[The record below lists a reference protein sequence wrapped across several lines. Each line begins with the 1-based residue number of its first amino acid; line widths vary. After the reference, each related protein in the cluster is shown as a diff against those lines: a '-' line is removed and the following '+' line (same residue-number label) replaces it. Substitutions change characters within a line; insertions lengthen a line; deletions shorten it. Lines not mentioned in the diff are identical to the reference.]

1 MSSDTE
7 TPAVRVYTAEDLM
20 DETAAPRVGDIIHI
34 GDVRST
40 YGGKHTFSST
50 DDFANVIG
58 SSSDPKVDG
67 LAWINLWKRT
77 YPGVPVTQCSSLK
90 FPTNSSFPA
99 GFPCTTTF
107 VGGHVILGQT
117 ASIVAQGSN
126 SVYIIPICQKHNKN
140 NGVYMM
146 PITEGRAVRL
156 NNYLK
161 Q

>member
-7 TPAVRVYTAEDLM
+7 TPTVRVYTAEDLM
-20 DETAAPRVGDIIHI
+20 DETASPRVGDVIQI

-40 YGGKHTFSST
+40 YGGTYTFAST
-50 DDFANVIG
+50 ADFANVIG

-77 YPGVPVTQCSSLK
+77 YPGVSVTECSSLD
-90 FPTNSSFPA
+90 FPT
-99 GFPCTTTF
+99 GFQCTTNF

-117 ASIVAQGSN
+117 ASMVAQGSN

>member
-7 TPAVRVYTAEDLM
+7 TPTAVRVYTAEDLM
-20 DETAAPRVGDIIHI
+20 DETAAPRVGDVIQI

-40 YGGKHTFSST
+40 FGGTYTFAST

-58 SSSDPKVDG
+58 SSTDPKVDG

-77 YPGVPVTQCSSLK
+77 YPTATITQCSSYD
-90 FPTNSSFPA
+90 FPT
-99 GFPCTTTF
+99 GFGCTTNF

-117 ASIVAQGSN
+117 AQVVAAGSN
-126 SVYIIPICQKHNKN
+126 DVYIIPICQKHNKN
-140 NGVYMM
+140 NNVYMM
-146 PITEGRAVRL
+146 PIKEKRAVWL
-156 NNYLK
+156 KNYLK